1 MTSTNQKKEY
11 DEIKIIDNARTV
23 GRKAEHIKEIAL
35 ALARVGMRQL
45 SEELFFI
52 ADDLEKLGEETR
64 VLAQTI
70 IGTQLNNATASTDN
84 MMRGIIGVLNAKR
97 GDTR

>member
-1 MTSTNQKKEY
+1 MTTNQKKEY
-11 DEIKIIDNARTV
+11 DEIKIIDNARAV

-45 SEELFFI
+45 SDELFFI

-64 VLAQTI
+64 VLAQTVI
-70 IGTQLNNATASTDN
+70 STQLNTATAATDN
-84 MMRGIIGVLNAKR
+84 MMGNIVSVLAVTRGA
-97 GDTR
+97 TQ